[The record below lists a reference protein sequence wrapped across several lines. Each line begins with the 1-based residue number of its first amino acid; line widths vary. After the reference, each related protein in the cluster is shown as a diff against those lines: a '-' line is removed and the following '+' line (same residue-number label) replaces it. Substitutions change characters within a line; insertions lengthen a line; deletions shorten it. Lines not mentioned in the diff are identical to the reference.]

1 MPPEQLPNYD
11 AEIQTDAIIEQNNKL
26 DDITQSSENQVQ
38 GIIET
43 NTQLDELNRGVEMIV
58 EQIGGLKL
66 DEKIAILDATI
77 KSIQL
82 TDYTPQIEQVIS
94 LLTDLNNRPTPEIKP
109 EIEFK
114 IEVNGEEIESA
125 TMTEEDVTE
134 PNEETNS

>member
-1 MPPEQLPNYD
+1 MPPEQIPNPNE
-11 AEIQTDAIIEQNNKL
+11 EILTDAIIAQNQKL
-26 DDITQSSENQVQ
+26 DDIVQSSDNQVQ

-43 NTQLDELNRGVEMIV
+43 NSQLDELNRGVELIV

-82 TDYTPQIEQVIS
+82 TDYTPEIKQVIT
-94 LLTDLNNRPTPEIKP
+94 LLTEINNKPTPEIKP

-125 TMTEEDVTE
+125 YITETD
-134 PNEETNS
+134 EETNS

>member
-1 MPPEQLPNYD
+1 MPPENPNE
-11 AEIQTDAIIEQNNKL
+11 EILTDAIIAQNQKL
-26 DDITQSSENQVQ
+26 DDLALSSDNQVQ

-43 NTQLDELNRGVEMIV
+43 NSQLDELNRGVELIV

-66 DEKIAILDATI
+66 DEKIAIIDATI

-82 TDYTPQIEQVIS
+82 TDYTPEIRQVIA
-94 LLTDLNNRPTPEIKP
+94 LLTEINNKPTPEIKP

-125 TMTEEDVTE
+125 YITETD
-134 PNEETNS
+134 EETNS